1 MARYNA
7 DGEVNLTSVV
17 GNTRVGLHAADGTMN
32 IVINDG
38 TTRTGLYHACGAM
51 NAVITTSRAAA
62 SAPNGSMYVIL
73 QTDGVGYTPVG

>member
-7 DGEVNLTSVV
+7 DGEINLTSVV
-17 GNTRVGLHAADGTMN
+17 GNTRTGLQAADGSMN
-32 IVINDG
+32 IVINNG
-38 TTRTGLYHACGAM
+38 SSYTGLMHACGAM
-51 NAVITTSRAAA
+51 NAVVTTSRAVS